1 MTQALKRIIEFLAQ
15 KEKGNQQLQHMRIKK
30 YKNTKQR

>member
-15 KEKGNQQLQHMRIKK
+15 NEKKQTTT
-30 YKNTKQR
+30 TKHENNKI